1 MKRPPLF
8 FLLLLNVC
16 WLSAQQNIKMQQND
30 YAPLWEE
37 VSALEKKS
45 LPQSAA
51 EKVNRILHRAVSEQ
65 NTPQVIKAVIHLG
78 KYDLARDAENDTV
91 VFSRLEGMLNESSD
105 AVERALL
112 HSMLGEL
119 YLQYY
124 QRDQWQIRQRTEL
137 RGYLPSDM
145 KEWSRNNFYD
155 RVVEHLEA
163 SLAEKEQLLKATVSA
178 YAAVVDEGKDS
189 RRYYPTMYDFL
200 ARRAIEQY
208 RQLESNEDLSR
219 TLARRELAPASLF
232 APAKAFIHLP
242 LDPKKGE
249 YNLMAYETWR
259 KLMASLLERGL
270 RQSLL
275 LAELDKLESL
285 AQLQETYR
293 LYALPSLEAML
304 KEWEGDPF
312 SVEIINQIAELRQQE
327 LYRVS
332 EHSDS
337 LRNEKTEE
345 LYNFLKGAVDKYP
358 DYKRIALLEKRLQQL
373 TSPHFSFSGNHTFP
387 KDGVKKITV
396 TFKNLRSLKGMLYRI
411 DSPVDLQKHQL
422 GILQTLNRKR
432 TFVMEIPVKLPDT
445 PPYLEGETAIELNL
459 SEPGSYMLTFDS
471 QPETNDND
479 QPVYFFAV
487 SDLSLFSRTAGKGLH
502 HFFVVDRVTGR
513 PVEDAVVVLYNYSG
527 NWRNARLTEAS
538 SVTTNRDG
546 LAVYRSNDPEE
557 ILFFHAIKG
566 ADSGSLLSRPG
577 STRYFAVTGN
587 REERE
592 QIDIF
597 TDRSLYRPGQT
608 VYYKAVMTREA
619 DSKRSLVRERKIEV
633 SLHDANGEKIASQVG
648 VTNEFGSIAGE
659 FVLPQGLLTGHF
671 SLRTE
676 SGSASIRVEE
686 YKRPTFEV
694 TFDPVEG
701 SYRFGEEVTLRG
713 KTLAYSG
720 VPLQGA
726 TVTYRITRQQSW
738 WRFRGG
744 VPEPFAEGVETSDD
758 QGRFE
763 IRFTPE
769 KSDTEQGKQTAFTF
783 TVEAVVTDLNGETQT
798 GSYALSVGDVSMM
811 LQLELAE
818 RWEKESSDP
827 IFISAKN
834 LNGGDVKAEGSYVV
848 YLLDERDSIVR
859 EVAKGDFETGPQPGL
874 KKQLSLLRSGRYQVK
889 LLSKDDRGNPVEA
902 EKDLILFSFT
912 DKRPPV
918 KTNDWFVVRS
928 STFTPRKPAEILL
941 GVTDKIHLLYE
952 LWKEEKLLER
962 RWLTLENENRRFSF
976 PYREEYG
983 EGVTL
988 MLTYVKDQQFYSHHT
1003 DILREEEKEE
1013 LQVKLDLFRDRIR
1026 PGSDEE
1032 WRITVT
1038 DAAGN
1043 PAAAELL
1050 ASMYD
1055 FSLDQIYPSPA
1066 WSFPAAS
1073 FSRYRSAARLTR
1085 DNSFSSVYGRGYI
1098 PVSWKE
1104 VPEFRFDRFNWHG
1117 FSFYNDLVLFRTS
1130 SAKQEDS
1137 AVGGYGSVRSQMKVA
1152 ESELAEEAK
1161 EEVMAGESNVAPP
1174 SPAAKSES
1182 DLQVRRHF
1190 NETAFFY
1197 PQLRT
1202 NEKGEVQIAFSVPES
1217 NTRWRFRLLAHD
1229 RQLRSGSSESF
1240 TVSQKELMVTPNM
1253 PRFFREGDS
1262 ASISTKISNLS
1273 DSLLNGRVRLE
1284 LFDPLTEEV
1293 IPEITLVDAVKP
1305 FTLATGAST
1314 DASWGFIVPSGIELL
1329 GVRIVAETDLFSDG
1343 EQHALAVLPSRM
1355 LVTESMHMDLN
1366 SGETKQFTME
1376 RLLEHSSPTTEE
1388 YRLTLEFAS
1397 SPAWYALQALPVLSN
1412 PVQDNAVDWFAAC
1425 YSTSLGTHIGKSY
1438 PRVTAMVDAWQKEG
1452 GTGESLQSQLNKNE
1466 ELKNLLLEETPWVL
1480 DARDESEQLQRLSLL
1495 FDLNH
1500 SRDQLSRSVRRLQEL
1515 QTHEGGWSW
1524 FKGFRPSVGITHYIL
1539 YGFSRLQALGAL
1551 QPGEEILAMQSKAIE
1566 FADAE
1571 AVRRFTALKRYNKDW
1586 KQIRMISLT
1595 DLEYLYVRT
1604 AYEDRPMDEEV
1615 KEMTGF
1621 YRSVVQKHWTAYG
1634 LYERSLIAVLMH
1646 RGRQKEVVQSILRSF
1661 REHAT
1666 QSEEMGMYWANNRS
1680 RVFMSQSAISVHTF
1694 IMDAFRLGGASAVE
1708 TDQMKRWLLKQKQTQ
1723 QWESTHATTDAV
1735 YALLSGGSDWFF
1747 ATGETTVKVG
1757 DKLVEPTNREAG
1769 TGYFKESWNR
1779 TEITP
1784 VMGVVTVEHN
1794 GSGPAWGAL
1803 YRQYFEEVDKVVKS
1817 DGSLDIEK
1825 QLFLE
1830 QTDASGRV
1838 LVPLTEE
1845 RSLQVGDRVVVRL
1858 TLRNDRDL
1866 EFVQLKDMRA
1876 ACFEPVTQLSGMT
1889 WQNGVPC
1896 YQRTKDA
1903 STSFFFDQ
1911 LPRGTRVFEYAL
1923 YVTRAGSYSGGI
1935 ATVQSLYAPAFI
1947 SHTGGMRIIVKE

>member
-1 MKRPPLF
+1 
-8 FLLLLNVC
+8 
-16 WLSAQQNIKMQQND
+16 
-30 YAPLWEE
+30 
-37 VSALEKKS
+37 
-45 LPQSAA
+45 
-51 EKVNRILHRAVSEQ
+51 
-65 NTPQVIKAVIHLG
+65 
-78 KYDLARDAENDTV
+78 
-91 VFSRLEGMLNESSD
+91 
-105 AVERALL
+105 
-112 HSMLGEL
+112 
-119 YLQYY
+119 
-124 QRDQWQIRQRTEL
+124 
-137 RGYLPSDM
+137 
-145 KEWSRNNFYD
+145 
-155 RVVEHLEA
+155 
-163 SLAEKEQLLKATVSA
+163 
-178 YAAVVDEGKDS
+178 
-189 RRYYPTMYDFL
+189 
-200 ARRAIEQY
+200 
-208 RQLESNEDLSR
+208 
-219 TLARRELAPASLF
+219 
-232 APAKAFIHLP
+232 
-242 LDPKKGE
+242 
-249 YNLMAYETWR
+249 
-259 KLMASLLERGL
+259 
-270 RQSLL
+270 
-275 LAELDKLESL
+275 
-285 AQLQETYR
+285 
-293 LYALPSLEAML
+293 
-304 KEWEGDPF
+304 
-312 SVEIINQIAELRQQE
+312 
-327 LYRVS
+327 
-332 EHSDS
+332 
-337 LRNEKTEE
+337 
-345 LYNFLKGAVDKYP
+345 
-358 DYKRIALLEKRLQQL
+358 
-373 TSPHFSFSGNHTFP
+373 
-387 KDGVKKITV
+387 
-396 TFKNLRSLKGMLYRI
+396 
-411 DSPVDLQKHQL
+411 
-422 GILQTLNRKR
+422 
-432 TFVMEIPVKLPDT
+432 
-445 PPYLEGETAIELNL
+445 
-459 SEPGSYMLTFDS
+459 
-471 QPETNDND
+471 
-479 QPVYFFAV
+479 
-487 SDLSLFSRTAGKGLH
+487 
-502 HFFVVDRVTGR
+502 
-513 PVEDAVVVLYNYSG
+513 
-527 NWRNARLTEAS
+527 
-538 SVTTNRDG
+538 
-546 LAVYRSNDPEE
+546 
-557 ILFFHAIKG
+557 
-566 ADSGSLLSRPG
+566 
-577 STRYFAVTGN
+577 
-587 REERE
+587 
-592 QIDIF
+592 
-597 TDRSLYRPGQT
+597 
-608 VYYKAVMTREA
+608 
-619 DSKRSLVRERKIEV
+619 
-633 SLHDANGEKIASQVG
+633 
-648 VTNEFGSIAGE
+648 
-659 FVLPQGLLTGHF
+659 
-671 SLRTE
+671 
-676 SGSASIRVEE
+676 
-686 YKRPTFEV
+686 
-694 TFDPVEG
+694 
-701 SYRFGEEVTLRG
+701 
-713 KTLAYSG
+713 
-720 VPLQGA
+720 
-726 TVTYRITRQQSW
+726 
-738 WRFRGG
+738 
-744 VPEPFAEGVETSDD
+744 
-758 QGRFE
+758 
-763 IRFTPE
+763 
-769 KSDTEQGKQTAFTF
+769 
-783 TVEAVVTDLNGETQT
+783 
-798 GSYALSVGDVSMM
+798 
-811 LQLELAE
+811 
-818 RWEKESSDP
+818 
-827 IFISAKN
+827 
-834 LNGGDVKAEGSYVV
+834 
-848 YLLDERDSIVR
+848 
-859 EVAKGDFETGPQPGL
+859 
-874 KKQLSLLRSGRYQVK
+874 
-889 LLSKDDRGNPVEA
+889 
-902 EKDLILFSFT
+902 
-912 DKRPPV
+912 
-918 KTNDWFVVRS
+918 
-928 STFTPRKPAEILL
+928 
-941 GVTDKIHLLYE
+941 
-952 LWKEEKLLER
+952 
-962 RWLTLENENRRFSF
+962 
-976 PYREEYG
+976 
-983 EGVTL
+983 
-988 MLTYVKDQQFYSHHT
+988 
-1003 DILREEEKEE
+1003 
-1013 LQVKLDLFRDRIR
+1013 
-1026 PGSDEE
+1026 
-1032 WRITVT
+1032 
-1038 DAAGN
+1038 
-1043 PAAAELL
+1043 
-1050 ASMYD
+1050 
-1055 FSLDQIYPSPA
+1055 
-1066 WSFPAAS
+1066 
-1073 FSRYRSAARLTR
+1073 
-1085 DNSFSSVYGRGYI
+1085 
-1098 PVSWKE
+1098 
-1104 VPEFRFDRFNWHG
+1104 
-1117 FSFYNDLVLFRTS
+1117 
-1130 SAKQEDS
+1130 
-1137 AVGGYGSVRSQMKVA
+1137 MKVA
-1152 ESELAEEAK
+1152 GSELAEEAK

-1229 RQLRSGSSESF
+1229 RQLRSGSSEAF

-1314 DASWGFIVPSGIELL
+1314 DASWAFIVPSGIELL

-1355 LVTESMHMDLN
+1355 LVSESMHMDLN

-1495 FDLNH
+1495 FDLNR
-1500 SRDQLSRSVRRLQEL
+1500 SRDQLSRSVRHLQEL
-1515 QTHEGGWSW
+1515 QTNEGGWSW

-1615 KEMTGF
+1615 KEMTDF

-1845 RSLQVGDRVVVRL
+1845 HSLQVGDRVVVRL

>member
-1 MKRPPLF
+1 
-8 FLLLLNVC
+8 
-16 WLSAQQNIKMQQND
+16 
-30 YAPLWEE
+30 
-37 VSALEKKS
+37 
-45 LPQSAA
+45 
-51 EKVNRILHRAVSEQ
+51 
-65 NTPQVIKAVIHLG
+65 
-78 KYDLARDAENDTV
+78 
-91 VFSRLEGMLNESSD
+91 
-105 AVERALL
+105 
-112 HSMLGEL
+112 
-119 YLQYY
+119 
-124 QRDQWQIRQRTEL
+124 
-137 RGYLPSDM
+137 
-145 KEWSRNNFYD
+145 
-155 RVVEHLEA
+155 
-163 SLAEKEQLLKATVSA
+163 
-178 YAAVVDEGKDS
+178 
-189 RRYYPTMYDFL
+189 
-200 ARRAIEQY
+200 
-208 RQLESNEDLSR
+208 
-219 TLARRELAPASLF
+219 
-232 APAKAFIHLP
+232 
-242 LDPKKGE
+242 
-249 YNLMAYETWR
+249 
-259 KLMASLLERGL
+259 
-270 RQSLL
+270 
-275 LAELDKLESL
+275 
-285 AQLQETYR
+285 
-293 LYALPSLEAML
+293 
-304 KEWEGDPF
+304 
-312 SVEIINQIAELRQQE
+312 
-327 LYRVS
+327 
-332 EHSDS
+332 
-337 LRNEKTEE
+337 
-345 LYNFLKGAVDKYP
+345 
-358 DYKRIALLEKRLQQL
+358 
-373 TSPHFSFSGNHTFP
+373 
-387 KDGVKKITV
+387 
-396 TFKNLRSLKGMLYRI
+396 
-411 DSPVDLQKHQL
+411 
-422 GILQTLNRKR
+422 
-432 TFVMEIPVKLPDT
+432 
-445 PPYLEGETAIELNL
+445 
-459 SEPGSYMLTFDS
+459 
-471 QPETNDND
+471 
-479 QPVYFFAV
+479 
-487 SDLSLFSRTAGKGLH
+487 
-502 HFFVVDRVTGR
+502 
-513 PVEDAVVVLYNYSG
+513 
-527 NWRNARLTEAS
+527 
-538 SVTTNRDG
+538 
-546 LAVYRSNDPEE
+546 
-557 ILFFHAIKG
+557 
-566 ADSGSLLSRPG
+566 
-577 STRYFAVTGN
+577 
-587 REERE
+587 
-592 QIDIF
+592 
-597 TDRSLYRPGQT
+597 
-608 VYYKAVMTREA
+608 
-619 DSKRSLVRERKIEV
+619 
-633 SLHDANGEKIASQVG
+633 
-648 VTNEFGSIAGE
+648 
-659 FVLPQGLLTGHF
+659 
-671 SLRTE
+671 
-676 SGSASIRVEE
+676 
-686 YKRPTFEV
+686 
-694 TFDPVEG
+694 
-701 SYRFGEEVTLRG
+701 
-713 KTLAYSG
+713 
-720 VPLQGA
+720 
-726 TVTYRITRQQSW
+726 
-738 WRFRGG
+738 
-744 VPEPFAEGVETSDD
+744 
-758 QGRFE
+758 
-763 IRFTPE
+763 
-769 KSDTEQGKQTAFTF
+769 
-783 TVEAVVTDLNGETQT
+783 
-798 GSYALSVGDVSMM
+798 
-811 LQLELAE
+811 
-818 RWEKESSDP
+818 
-827 IFISAKN
+827 
-834 LNGGDVKAEGSYVV
+834 
-848 YLLDERDSIVR
+848 
-859 EVAKGDFETGPQPGL
+859 
-874 KKQLSLLRSGRYQVK
+874 
-889 LLSKDDRGNPVEA
+889 
-902 EKDLILFSFT
+902 
-912 DKRPPV
+912 
-918 KTNDWFVVRS
+918 
-928 STFTPRKPAEILL
+928 
-941 GVTDKIHLLYE
+941 
-952 LWKEEKLLER
+952 
-962 RWLTLENENRRFSF
+962 
-976 PYREEYG
+976 
-983 EGVTL
+983 
-988 MLTYVKDQQFYSHHT
+988 
-1003 DILREEEKEE
+1003 
-1013 LQVKLDLFRDRIR
+1013 
-1026 PGSDEE
+1026 
-1032 WRITVT
+1032 
-1038 DAAGN
+1038 
-1043 PAAAELL
+1043 
-1050 ASMYD
+1050 
-1055 FSLDQIYPSPA
+1055 
-1066 WSFPAAS
+1066 
-1073 FSRYRSAARLTR
+1073 
-1085 DNSFSSVYGRGYI
+1085 
-1098 PVSWKE
+1098 
-1104 VPEFRFDRFNWHG
+1104 
-1117 FSFYNDLVLFRTS
+1117 
-1130 SAKQEDS
+1130 
-1137 AVGGYGSVRSQMKVA
+1137 MKVA
-1152 ESELAEEAK
+1152 GIELAEEAK

-1229 RQLRSGSSESF
+1229 RQLRSGSSEAF

-1314 DASWGFIVPSGIELL
+1314 DASWAFIVPSGIELL

-1495 FDLNH
+1495 FDLNR

-1515 QTHEGGWSW
+1515 QTNEGGWSW

-1566 FADAE
+1566 FADTE